1 MFDLSKNTSI
11 TSRRIKGSV
20 IRELLKLTNNPD
32 IISLAGGLPSPESFP
47 TEDIAAAAQK
57 VLKERPHEALQY
69 GTTEG
74 FPELKREII
83 KLMEKDGF
91 KGLTEEHVLVTS
103 SSQQGLDLVGRL
115 FIDPTDPVLVELPTY
130 LGALQA
136 FSAYGAQFIG
146 VKSDGKGIDFDDLK
160 MQLTALRHSDEHYK
174 FIYCVPDFQNPS
186 GITWNQEKRESLV
199 KLAKEYGLIVID
211 DSPYRELRFEGDKP
225 EALGAMDIDNVITLR
240 SFSKIFAPGLRL
252 GWIIANPEIIK
263 QLSKCKQ
270 STDLCANSLGQLIAS
285 EYLQTGKLEGH
296 IKYICEM
303 YKAKRDVMLNALEKY
318 MPEGV
323 TWTRPEGG
331 LFLWVTLPEHI
342 SADDMFREAVDKKV
356 AYVIGS
362 AFHCNNTGLNT
373 MRLNFSFP
381 NHEQLDEGVRRL
393 AETIK
398 SKGDG
403 PQRRMATP
411 EAIR

>member
-20 IRELLKLTNNPD
+20 IRELLKLTNNPE
-32 IISLAGGLPSPESFP
+32 IISLAGGLPSPDSFP
-47 TEDIAAAAQK
+47 SEDIAACAQK
-57 VLKERPHEALQY
+57 VLSERPEVALQY
-69 GTTEG
+69 STTEG
-74 FPELKREII
+74 FPELKREIL

-91 KGLTEEHVLVTS
+91 TGLTEDHILVTS

-115 FIDPTDPVLVELPTY
+115 FVDPTDPVLVELPTY

-136 FSAYGAQFIG
+136 FSAYGAHFIG
-146 VKSDGKGIDFDDLK
+146 VKSDDNGIDFDDLK
-160 MQLTALRHSDEHYK
+160 MQLTALRHTDEHYK

-186 GITWNQEKRESLV
+186 GVTWNKERREELV
-199 KLAKEYGLIVID
+199 QIANEYGLIVID
-211 DSPYRELRFEGDKP
+211 DSPYRELRFEGEKP
-225 EALGAMDIDNVITLR
+225 PALGSLDIDNVITLR

-252 GWIIANPEIIK
+252 GWIVANPKVIK
-263 QLSKCKQ
+263 QLAKCKQ
-270 STDLCANSLGQLIAS
+270 STDLCANSLGQLIAA
-285 EYLQTGKLEGH
+285 EYLKTGKLEGH
-296 IKYICEM
+296 VQKICNI

-331 LFLWVTLPEHI
+331 LFLWVRLPEHI
-342 SADDMFREAVDKKV
+342 SADDMFTEAIDKKV

-362 AFHCNNTGLNT
+362 AFHCNNTGQNT

-381 NHEQLDEGVRRL
+381 THEQLDEGIKRL

-398 SKGDG
+398 SK
-403 PQRRMATP
+403 M
-411 EAIR
+411 